1 MAKTPLIGVTACLS
15 QVGLH
20 PFHITGDKYVR
31 AASLAGLPLIIPALA
46 ERLDQ
51 AALLQTLDGLVFTG
65 SPSNVEPHHYN
76 GPASESGTLHDPE
89 RDRTTL
95 PLLKAAVEVG
105 IPVLGICRGFQEM
118 NVAFGGT
125 LHQKVQEVD
134 GLMDHREDKT
144 ASIEE
149 QYAYRHSV
157 RVEPGGALAGFGLP
171 AEFEVNSLH
180 GQGIDR
186 LGAHLRV
193 EARAP
198 DGLIEAISVVSAK
211 TFAVGVQW
219 HPEWQVHQ
227 HPQYLALFQAFA
239 KACRERAQ
247 RH

>member
-76 GPASESGTLHDPE
+76 GPASEPGTLHDPD

-95 PLLKAAVEVG
+95 PLLKAAIEVG

-125 LHQKVQEVD
+125 LHQKVQDVA
-134 GLMDHREDKT
+134 GFMDHRENKDD
-144 ASIEE
+144 SLED
-149 QYAYRHSV
+149 QYAYRHRV
-157 RVEPGGALAGFGLP
+157 RVEPGGVLATLGLP
-171 AEFEVNSLH
+171 DEFEVNSLH
-180 GQGIDR
+180 SQGINR
-186 LGAHLRV
+186 LGPQLRA
-193 EARAP
+193 EALAS
-198 DGLIEAISVVSAK
+198 DGLIEAVSVTNAK